1 MGTLTIIKRN
11 MRSYGM
17 FIALLAVML
26 FFTLT
31 TEGLFMTA
39 RNLSNLFDQTG
50 YVAVLAIGMTLIL
63 IDLQIDLSVG
73 YVCGFIGAIVAQI
86 MRVAPGVPVV
96 VLVLA
101 AMVIGILVG
110 AYQGFLVAK
119 CEVPPFVVTL
129 AGMFIFRGALLLV
142 TGSTGT
148 IIIKNE
154 TFNAHHRYQE

>member
-26 FFTLT
+26 FFTAT
-31 TEGLFMTA
+31 TGGIFMNA

-73 YVCGFIGAIVAQI
+73 YVCGFTKLQKICI
-86 MRVAPGVPVV
+86 
-96 VLVLA
+96 
-101 AMVIGILVG
+101 
-110 AYQGFLVAK
+110 
-119 CEVPPFVVTL
+119 
-129 AGMFIFRGALLLV
+129 
-142 TGSTGT
+142 
-148 IIIKNE
+148 
-154 TFNAHHRYQE
+154 